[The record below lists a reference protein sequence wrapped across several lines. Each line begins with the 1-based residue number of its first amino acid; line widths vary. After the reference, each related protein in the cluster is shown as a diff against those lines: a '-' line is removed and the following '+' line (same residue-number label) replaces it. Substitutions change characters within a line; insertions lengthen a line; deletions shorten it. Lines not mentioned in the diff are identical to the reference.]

1 MVNAIITKY
10 FKGGNFAM
18 SKVKVRFAPSPTGPL
33 HIGGARSALFNY
45 LVALNTGGEMVLRIE
60 DTDLERSRR
69 EYEEEIIDSL
79 KWLGIDWTEGVDIGG
94 DNGPYRQTER
104 LDIYNKY
111 IDMLFDLDMAYE
123 CFCTEEELEAERQ
136 ELLAKGEMVRYL
148 GKCRH
153 LTPEERQ
160 AKKDAGQKPAI
171 RFKVP
176 DNKVLVVN
184 DLVRGQ
190 VTFETDN
197 MGDFIIVKSDGIPTY
212 NYAVVIDDVLM
223 GITHVIRAEE
233 HLSNTPRQLLIY
245 DALNFKRP
253 EFAHISLILGSD
265 RQKMSK
271 RHGATS
277 IIQYREM
284 GYLPEALFNFLSLLG
299 WSPEGE
305 EEILSKQEII
315 EQFSLKR
322 VAKSPAVFDMD
333 KLNWINQQYIKKL
346 SLDELKTMLMPYM
359 EKSIYADQIKKL
371 DDTKLSLLVEAT
383 RDYLVCLQDIN
394 EHIEVLFADIT
405 YEEKALE
412 VLKEPEVP
420 TVLEAITTNCP
431 DFKEPEEAKAYLKQ
445 VVKDLKL
452 KPKHVFM
459 PLRCALTGQAH
470 GPDLPLLLTFWGKD
484 EVVRRIKQSLA
495 VVNKE

>member
-1 MVNAIITKY
+1 
-10 FKGGNFAM
+10 M
-18 SKVKVRFAPSPTGPL
+18 SKIKVRFAPSPTGPL

-45 LVALNTGGEMVLRIE
+45 LVALNSGGEMVLRIE

-79 KWLGIDWTEGVDIGG
+79 RWLGIDWTEGVDIGG
-94 DNGPYRQTER
+94 ENGPYRQTER
-104 LDIYNKY
+104 LDIYSKY
-111 IDMLFDLDMAYE
+111 VETLMDMDMAYE

-160 AKKDAGQKPAI
+160 AKKDAGIKPAT

-190 VTFETDN
+190 VTFETSN

-212 NYAVVIDDVLM
+212 NYAVVIDDVMM

-265 RQKMSK
+265 KQKMSK

-284 GYLPEALFNFLSLLG
+284 GYLPDALFNFLALLG

-305 EEILSKQEII
+305 EEIISKQEII
-315 EQFSLKR
+315 DQFSLKR

-346 SLDELKTMLMPYM
+346 TLDELKNLVIPYM
-359 EKSIYADQIKKL
+359 EKSAYADQIKEL
-371 DDTKLSLLVEAT
+371 DDTKLSLLVAAT

-394 EHIEVLFADIT
+394 VHIEVLFKDIT

-412 VLKEPEVP
+412 ELKQPETAHVLQ
-420 TVLEAITTNCP
+420 TFIDNCP

-452 KPKHVFM
+452 KPKNVFM
-459 PLRCALTGQAH
+459 PVRCALTGQVH
-470 GPDLPLLLTFWGKD
+470 GPDLPMMITFWGKD
-484 EVVRRIKQSLA
+484 EVIRRIQHSLA
-495 VVNKE
+495 AVNKG